1 MRQEHGRVTV
11 SFGSAAHT
19 GEKMITTRRYPCAAL
34 VLVAGA
40 VLACTELPTQP
51 GQPAEPD
58 LSATKF
64 WEVTAST
71 RWNRRVAELVA
82 LRPPANGQAATS
94 RILTYLSLAQ
104 YRAVLAAEDAKD
116 GSIHPSST
124 AAVGGASVAVLSR
137 FFPLDSAALEARLDA
152 DLAAAPWPG
161 ARHEDAGSGEAI
173 GRQVGAEVNA
183 LASTDNYLA
192 TSPGTPPVGP
202 GYWVSSAA
210 PIVRSLH
217 GVRPFFLTSASQLR
231 PPPPPAFGSPA
242 YLSALAEVRTISD
255 TRTAEQLAT
264 AQFWNTAL
272 APFTAGALNVIAD
285 DLIEAHHRTER
296 EAARIL
302 AYANAAAFDA
312 QIACFDAKF
321 TYWLIRPSQ
330 ADRAITLP
338 IGLPNHPSYPSAH
351 SCITSALM
359 TVVADALPDERSKLE
374 GIIEIAGLSRV
385 YGGIHYRF
393 DVEAGQAIGRG
404 AAALALGGTLR

>member
-1 MRQEHGRVTV
+1 ML
-11 SFGSAAHT
+11 
-19 GEKMITTRRYPCAAL
+19 TTRRYSCAPLA
-34 VLVAGA
+34 LVAGT
-40 VLACTELPTQP
+40 VLACTDAPTQP
-51 GQPAEPD
+51 SQSAPQ

-71 RWNRRVAELVA
+71 RWNRRVADLVA

-94 RILTYLSLAQ
+94 RILTYLSVAQ
-104 YRAVLAAEDAKD
+104 YRAVLAAEDAKA
-116 GSIHPSST
+116 GPTHPSVS

-137 FFPLDSAALEARLDA
+137 FFPLDSAALEAQLDA
-152 DLAAAPWPG
+152 DLAGAQWPG
-161 ARHEDAGSGEAI
+161 ARHQDVATGVAT

-183 LASTDNYLA
+183 LASTDNYLV

-202 GYWVSSAA
+202 GFWVSAAA

-231 PPPPPAFGSPA
+231 PPAPPAFGSPA
-242 YLSALAEVRTISD
+242 YLGALSEVRTISD

-264 AQFWNTAL
+264 AQFWNTAS
-272 APFTAGALNVIAD
+272 APFTAGALNLIAD

-302 AYANAAAFDA
+302 AFANAAAFDA

-321 TYWLIRPSQ
+321 TYWFIRPSQ
-330 ADRAITLP
+330 ADPAITLP

-374 GIIEIAGLSRV
+374 GIIETAGLSRM

-393 DVEAGQAIGRG
+393 DVEGGQAIGRG